1 MKEGFCRKIY
11 LVKVV
16 PFDDNCNT
24 NFNIGSV
31 WQHFQLEK
39 CNILFY
45 LVNGQNGQPAG
56 WLGKCLPLRIP
67 RQKIL
72 VDISNDSM
80 VQN

>member
-45 LVNGQNGQPAG
+45 LVNGLNGQPAG
-56 WLGKCLPLRIP
+56 WLAGWLGEVSALEKP
-67 RQKIL
+67 
-72 VDISNDSM
+72 SSENFG
-80 VQN
+80 